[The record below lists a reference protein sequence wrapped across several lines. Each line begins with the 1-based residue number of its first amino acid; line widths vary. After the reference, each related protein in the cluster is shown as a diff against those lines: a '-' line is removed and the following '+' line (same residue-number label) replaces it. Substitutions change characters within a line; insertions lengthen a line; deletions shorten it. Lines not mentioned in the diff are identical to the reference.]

1 MSSRTGP
8 NGCQPPLPGQSASTC
23 ENEDV
28 TNTENVEKEKDFCR
42 DFIWGQCNKGAQ
54 CKYRHELVFEVMK
67 KTLKFCHDFQNS
79 AGCSRELCTYLH
91 ATKEEQSLFK
101 STGQLPRVLA
111 ERHANMSAAAAETIP
126 QIALYIQES
135 YAGPPPPP
143 PPPPLP
149 AVSAPASVAPAA
161 AFPRPPVVSVAPIAP
176 RPVMPIGQ
184 PPLPPPPPPPP
195 TVPTTSVRQQAPVF
209 TAPPPTA
216 PFTMAH
222 PPPSIPVYDSSKP
235 PPPIMPAHA
244 QIKSSEPTK
253 RKASNDDSNVRIKM
267 KKGEDETIADQLCE
281 NCVQRELRI
290 DAIKKQLEAINEE
303 EEYGTLDYK
312 KKIEEY
318 QNLKEILKSLIS
330 TDLFQKFV
338 EENVEGIPQNQS
350 NNTIFDEEPSNA
362 GVSTVPNQFLL
373 QLLEYMMGDAKG
385 VDLGA
390 HKNQSNNTM
399 FNPAAL
405 ASGTPKNQSNNMYN
419 HGALASGTSQNQSNN
434 TMYNQAALASG
445 AHKNQS
451 NNTMFN
457 PAALASGTHKN
468 QSNNTMFNPAASA
481 SGTSQNQSNNTMY
494 NHGALA
500 SGALKNQSNNTLF
513 NQAALASVT
522 AQQKSFDESLIQAL
536 SSLAGESN
544 PVKIKHNNK
553 NNASPEIL
561 QTFLDIL
568 QQINSTDETAPAE
581 VNTSNNA
588 SSNNS
593 NISDSQQYSNRQD
606 IPVSS
611 VSSSRFPPPTAHG
624 VATSP
629 AFLQPQVA
637 PAPPPYQHYQP
648 MPPAGLYYPSPFAG
662 AHTGMQMAQD
672 SQAMRAH
679 VPLVMPPAPPPPVS
693 FAPTAAPAPPPVHQ
707 PSHYAMERY
716 PPPYY
721 PRHQ

>member
-330 TDLFQKFV
+330 TDLVQKFV
-338 EENVEGIPQNQS
+338 EENVEVGENSYYIKRYIKDIGHRTCICTPLLACLSSLITDFGYKLKIDSLLRLTSVPHTGISQNQS
-350 NNTIFDEEPSNA
+350 NNNTIFDQEPFNA
-362 GVSTVPNQFLL
+362 GVSTVTMLIKFINGYIRFLNEFFAIYFRESL
-373 QLLEYMMGDAKG
+373 KINPIILYLM
-385 VDLGA
+385 
-390 HKNQSNNTM
+390 KNRQM
-399 FNPAAL
+399 QEPIKINPIIHCSIKQRYL
-405 ASGTPKNQSNNMYN
+405 
-419 HGALASGTSQNQSNN
+419 
-434 TMYNQAALASG
+434 
-445 AHKNQS
+445 
-451 NNTMFN
+451 
-457 PAALASGTHKN
+457 
-468 QSNNTMFNPAASA
+468 
-481 SGTSQNQSNNTMY
+481 
-494 NHGALA
+494 
-500 SGALKNQSNNTLF
+500 
-513 NQAALASVT
+513 VT

-662 AHTGMQMAQD
+662 AHTAGMQMAQD

>member
-1 MSSRTGP
+1 M
-8 NGCQPPLPGQSASTC
+8 C
-23 ENEDV
+23 
-28 TNTENVEKEKDFCR
+28 FCR
-42 DFIWGQCNKGAQ
+42 DFIWGQCNKGAR

-149 AVSAPASVAPAA
+149 AVSAPASIAPAA

-195 TVPTTSVRQQAPVF
+195 PTVPTTSVRQQAPVF

-216 PFTMAH
+216 PFKMAH
-222 PPPSIPVYDSSKP
+222 PPPPIPVYDSSKP

-312 KKIEEY
+312 KMIEEY

-338 EENVEGIPQNQS
+338 EENVEGISQNQSNNNTIFDQEPFNAGIPQNQS

-373 QLLEYMMGDAKG
+373 QLMEYMMGDAKG
-385 VDLGA
+385 GDLGA
-390 HKNQSNNTM
+390 HKNQSNNTI
-399 FNPAAL
+399 
-405 ASGTPKNQSNNMYN
+405 
-419 HGALASGTSQNQSNN
+419 
-434 TMYNQAALASG
+434 
-445 AHKNQS
+445 
-451 NNTMFN
+451 
-457 PAALASGTHKN
+457 
-468 QSNNTMFNPAASA
+468 
-481 SGTSQNQSNNTMY
+481 
-494 NHGALA
+494 
-500 SGALKNQSNNTLF
+500 
-513 NQAALASVT
+513 
-522 AQQKSFDESLIQAL
+522 FDESLIQAL

-581 VNTSNNA
+581 VNLDTSNNA

-662 AHTGMQMAQD
+662 AHTAGMQMAQD

-679 VPLVMPPAPPPPVS
+679 VPLAMPPAPPPPVS

>member
-405 ASGTPKNQSNNMYN
+405 AS
-419 HGALASGTSQNQSNN
+419 
-434 TMYNQAALASG
+434 
-445 AHKNQS
+445 
-451 NNTMFN
+451 
-457 PAALASGTHKN
+457 
-468 QSNNTMFNPAASA
+468 
-481 SGTSQNQSNNTMY
+481 
-494 NHGALA
+494 
-500 SGALKNQSNNTLF
+500 
-513 NQAALASVT
+513 VT

-662 AHTGMQMAQD
+662 AHTAGMQMAQD

>member
-419 HGALASGTSQNQSNN
+419 HGALASG
-434 TMYNQAALASG
+434 
-445 AHKNQS
+445 
-451 NNTMFN
+451 
-457 PAALASGTHKN
+457 
-468 QSNNTMFNPAASA
+468 
-481 SGTSQNQSNNTMY
+481 
-494 NHGALA
+494 
-500 SGALKNQSNNTLF
+500 ALKNQSNNTLF

-662 AHTGMQMAQD
+662 AHTAGMQMAQD

>member
-1 MSSRTGP
+1 M
-8 NGCQPPLPGQSASTC
+8 C
-23 ENEDV
+23 
-28 TNTENVEKEKDFCR
+28 FCR

-195 TVPTTSVRQQAPVF
+195 PPPTTVPTTSVQQQAPVF

-222 PPPSIPVYDSSKP
+222 PPPPIPVYDSSKP

-312 KKIEEY
+312 KMIEEY

-338 EENVEGIPQNQS
+338 EENVEGISQNQSNNNTIFDQEPFNAGIPQNQS

-373 QLLEYMMGDAKG
+373 QLMEYMMGDAKG
-385 VDLGA
+385 GDLGA
-390 HKNQSNNTM
+390 HKNQSNNTI
-399 FNPAAL
+399 
-405 ASGTPKNQSNNMYN
+405 
-419 HGALASGTSQNQSNN
+419 
-434 TMYNQAALASG
+434 
-445 AHKNQS
+445 
-451 NNTMFN
+451 
-457 PAALASGTHKN
+457 
-468 QSNNTMFNPAASA
+468 
-481 SGTSQNQSNNTMY
+481 
-494 NHGALA
+494 
-500 SGALKNQSNNTLF
+500 
-513 NQAALASVT
+513 
-522 AQQKSFDESLIQAL
+522 FDESLIQAL

-581 VNTSNNA
+581 VNLDTSNNA

-662 AHTGMQMAQD
+662 AHTAGMQMAQD

-679 VPLVMPPAPPPPVS
+679 VPLAMPPAPPPPVS